1 MQLNIMKNNISS
13 VAILFIINVMV
24 CTFTNA
30 QSVKYADLSFSGG
43 TTYGISASYVHNW
56 KLGLG
61 KNNRWEAGL
70 GLRYS
75 GAFATDAEFITSG
88 PAKYTRGNT
97 TPFVIVFAEQLDKNW
112 DTLTVQNPLINSINI
127 SANLAV
133 NITEKFGIGLNIDLV
148 GFSFGPQK
156 QGQLESNKII
166 SNDAVKPTTFNVLL
180 TGDHDIGSLN
190 SEFFIKYNFN
200 DHWGARGIYQFLFTE
215 YETKNIEQTFYD
227 GETNRRFRNKGN
239 NFGLAVFYK
248 F

>member
-1 MQLNIMKNNISS
+1 
-13 VAILFIINVMV
+13 VNVLL
-24 CTFTNA
+24 CTFTHA

-43 TTYGISASYVHNW
+43 TTYAFSASYIHNW

-75 GAFATDAEFITSG
+75 GAFASDAEFITSG

-112 DTLTVQNPLINSINI
+112 DTLTVRNPVINAINI

-133 NITEKFGIGLNIDLV
+133 DITEKFGIGLNIDLV
-148 GFSFGPQK
+148 GFSFGPEK
-156 QGQLESNKII
+156 QGQLESNKMVR
-166 SNDAVKPTTFNVLL
+166 NDVVKPTSFNVLL
-180 TGDHDIGSLN
+180 TGDHDLGSLN
-190 SEFFIKYNFN
+190 SEFFIKYRFN
-200 DHWGARGIYQFLFTE
+200 DHWGARAIYQFLFTE
-215 YETKNIEQTFYD
+215 YETLNIEQTFYD
-227 GETNRRFRNKGN
+227 GETNKRFRNKGN
-239 NFGLAVFYK
+239 NFGLAVFYA